1 MLASDQ
7 SRMIEQGNFTFFPLG
22 KELEKQMETIEDQE
36 IKQDQAS
43 KVLKPEENIRKYNI
57 IKYIM

>member
-1 MLASDQ
+1 MASDQ
-7 SRMIEQGNFTFFPLG
+7 SRMIEQGKCTFFPLG

-43 KVLKPEENIRKYNI
+43 KALKPEENIGI
-57 IKYIM
+57 L